1 MLGMLGDEFENDGPF
16 FLNDYL
22 SLDEISQNHEL
33 LFGNNIQ
40 ENSLISNSDPLFKIN
55 ENKEESSED
64 SNKTSKNSKKDIKF
78 LTEIINQLPKKGRK
92 SKRNNNIGD
101 KCHDKNSYDNI
112 LRKIH
117 IKFTSFIIEYAN
129 AILQTFCNLKFLK
142 IDYKYKKTVNK
153 SSFKN
158 IKNQKIS
165 EILCQKISEKYK
177 NINKETNRLIVE
189 LYIDTNSEL
198 KQIFSETYADL
209 FKNIYYSGKREITL
223 KINGENKVISLCGI
237 EMFKDF
243 LNKISKENKENIEYI
258 NRIKKCVQDNFLN

>member
-1 MLGMLGDEFENDGPF
+1 MFGLFGDEFENDCPF
-16 FLNDYL
+16 NLNNFL
-22 SLDEISQNHEL
+22 SLDEISQNHEP
-33 LFGNNIQ
+33 LFRNNIL
-40 ENSLISNSDPLFKIN
+40 ENSITNNFDHLFKKN
-55 ENKEESSED
+55 ETKEESSEE
-64 SNKTSKNSKKDIKF
+64 SKKTSIESKKDIKF
-78 LTEIINQLPKKGRK
+78 LTEVVNPCHRKGRK
-92 SKRNNNIGD
+92 SKRNNHIGD
-101 KCHDKNSYDNI
+101 KCHDKNSSDNI
-112 LRKIH
+112 LRKIQVNF
-117 IKFTSFIIEYAN
+117 ISFIIEYAN
-129 AILQTFCNLKFLK
+129 AILQTFCDSKFYK

-153 SSFKN
+153 SSFQN

-177 NINKETNRLIVE
+177 RIDKETNRFIVE
-189 LYIDTNSEL
+189 LYINTNPEL